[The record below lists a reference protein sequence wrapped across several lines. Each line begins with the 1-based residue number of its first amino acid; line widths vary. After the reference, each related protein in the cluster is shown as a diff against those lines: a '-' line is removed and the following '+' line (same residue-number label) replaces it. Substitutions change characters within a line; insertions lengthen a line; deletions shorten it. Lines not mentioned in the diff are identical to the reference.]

1 VSLPQEIIS
10 GFTFEKDNPTWK
22 AILMLL
28 DASIEAEAADALSK
42 DNKGEDRAWHS
53 GRTASLISFKDIII
67 NTRNEVLA
75 DIGKPPEQYDS
86 GKIG

>member
-1 VSLPQEIIS
+1 MSLPHQIIN
-10 GFTFEKDNPTWK
+10 GFAFEKDNPTWK

-28 DASIEAEAADALSK
+28 DASIEAETVDALSK

-53 GRTASLISFKDIII
+53 GRAAALASFKDICI
-67 NTRNEVLA
+67 NTRNQVLA

-86 GKIG
+86 DEIG